1 MSNLKTFLTKSFSIA
16 EKKTSDPSEYIIILI
31 LWTYLLCAE
40 GFYLEVPDLDENIKQ
55 QEDLNE
61 MRERRKSKKNEK
73 KVDHV
78 AKVIVTQFLLCAVI
92 VGFIFALSKSG
103 SNSFDLLKS
112 YYEKY
117 TQKDMSVGEIW
128 ADVKSVAK
136 SVVKSDTSDSSS
148 QTNSSNEIDSNSS
161 LGMGGDDVAVYSPTS
176 NTLFS
181 PFMTSSTI
189 CTPVSGTIS
198 SPFGYRVN
206 PITGIWSF
214 HSGLDIAAG
223 MNEKIKAAYYGTV
236 TQTGYDGASGNYVVL
251 SHGDGL
257 VTKYLHCSKIL
268 VKENTVVRK
277 GETIALVGSTGNS
290 TGPHLHFTIEIN
302 GKKVNP
308 LYVLESH
315 DSQV

>member
-1 MSNLKTFLTKSFSIA
+1 MQRFFI
-16 EKKTSDPSEYIIILI
+16 
-31 LWTYLLCAE
+31 
-40 GFYLEVPDLDENIKQ
+40 LEVPELDENIKQ
-55 QEDLNE
+55 QDELHE
-61 MRERRKSKKNEK
+61 MRERRKAKKPEK
-73 KVDHV
+73 KDDHI
-78 AKVIVTQFLLCAVI
+78 ARVIVTQFLLCAVI
-92 VGFIFALSKSG
+92 VGIIFAVSKSG
-103 SNSFDLLKS
+103 GSSFDSLKD

-117 TQKDMSVGEIW
+117 TQKDMSVSEIW
-128 ADVKSVAK
+128 ADVKSAAK
-136 SVVKSDTSDSSS
+136 LVVKSETTTVSSSS
-148 QTNSSNEIDSNSS
+148 QADNDNDN
-161 LGMGGDDVAVYSPTS
+161 LGKGGDDVAVYSATS

-189 CTPVSGTIS
+189 CTPVSGRIS
-198 SPFGYRVN
+198 SAFGYRVN
-206 PITGIWSF
+206 PVTGIWSF
-214 HSGLDIAAG
+214 HSGLDIAAN

-236 TQTGYDGASGNYVVL
+236 TQTGYDSASGNFVIL

-257 VTKYLHCSKIL
+257 ITKYLHCSEIL

-277 GETIALVGSTGNS
+277 GEAIALVGSTGNS

>member
-1 MSNLKTFLTKSFSIA
+1 M
-16 EKKTSDPSEYIIILI
+16 
-31 LWTYLLCAE
+31 
-40 GFYLEVPDLDENIKQ
+40 EVPELDENIKQ
-55 QEDLNE
+55 QDELHE
-61 MRERRKSKKNEK
+61 MRERRKAKKPEK
-73 KVDHV
+73 KDDHI
-78 AKVIVTQFLLCAVI
+78 ARVIVTQFLLCAVI
-92 VGFIFALSKSG
+92 VGIIFAVSKSG
-103 SNSFDLLKS
+103 GSSFDSLKN

-117 TQKDMSVGEIW
+117 TQKDMSVSEIW
-128 ADVKSVAK
+128 ADVKSAAK
-136 SVVKSDTSDSSS
+136 LVVKSETTTVSSSS
-148 QTNSSNEIDSNSS
+148 QADNDNDN
-161 LGMGGDDVAVYSPTS
+161 LGKGGDDIAVYSATS

-189 CTPVSGTIS
+189 CTPVSGRIS
-198 SPFGYRVN
+198 SAFGYRVN
-206 PITGIWSF
+206 PVTGIWSF
-214 HSGLDIAAG
+214 HSGLDIAAN

-236 TQTGYDGASGNYVVL
+236 TQTGYDSASGNFVIL

-257 VTKYLHCSKIL
+257 ITKYLHCSEIL

-277 GETIALVGSTGNS
+277 GEAIALVGSTGNS